1 MNIKGVLTAFACCI
15 AFVVPVSASASG
27 NYGKA
32 CLIGE
37 IGSES
42 NWTVADDSI
51 SIDGDAKYEY
61 TWNAKGDINYLALCI
76 TPAGQYSD
84 FNIINFPKLSV
95 EVNELWIDGKKVD
108 DYEMGSNS
116 ADFNYFS
123 DGSAV
128 TRIYLKNGNTSAD
141 INDLAG
147 NESIE
152 KSVRVVFTVSG
163 LGEKGTSNFSE
174 VTETTTKAE
183 KETTEVIK
191 TTTTTTYIT
200 TATSSSSVSSTAVP
214 DIDKSAPTGDK
225 GAGTAIVF
233 IATASATALAV
244 SKFKKKKGE

>member
-15 AFVVPVSASASG
+15 AFVVPVSVNASG

-37 IGSES
+37 IGSDS

-61 TWNAKGDINYLALCI
+61 TWNARGDINYLALCI

-95 EVNELWIDGKKVD
+95 AVDELWIDGKKIE

-123 DGSAV
+123 DGSGV
-128 TRIYLKNGNTSAD
+128 TRIYLKNGNTPAD

-147 NESIE
+147 NDSIE

-174 VTETTTKAE
+174 VKESDKTETKAVTKSEQTVTT
-183 KETTEVIK
+183 V
-191 TTTTTTYIT
+191 TTTTVKTV
-200 TATSSSSVSSTAVP
+200 SSSSTAVP

-225 GAGTAIVF
+225 GAGTAILF

-244 SKFKKKKGE
+244 SKSKKKKG

>member
-61 TWNAKGDINYLALCI
+61 TWNTKGDINYLALCI

-174 VTETTTKAE
+174 VTETTKAE

-191 TTTTTTYIT
+191 TTTATTYIT
-200 TATSSSSVSSTAVP
+200 TATSSSVSSTAVP